1 MGMRRKSRHHWGQS
15 AHFGPSE
22 PVDTFVRDIISGMAF
37 SLGSLVQ
44 KFTGALGAGE
54 GSVIG
59 IDIGASSAK
68 VVQLRGA
75 HGAAVL
81 ETYGEIALG
90 PYANEA
96 IGKAVKL
103 TPEKTAEALLDLMRE
118 ANVTA
123 KEGGISIPFSS
134 SLISILDL
142 PKSDPEQL
150 KRMIP
155 IEARKYIPM
164 QVSEVMLDWF
174 IIPEDQTG
182 GAAFDR
188 IEEKSP
194 IRAKG
199 QEVLLVA
206 IHNDTIQAYQTIAKT
221 AGLSVRFYEI
231 EIFSAIRSS
240 LGHGIAP
247 VLVIDLGAA
256 TTKMYVVE
264 RGVIRTTHL
273 ITMGGQ
279 QMTEH
284 LARSLSWEF
293 EKAERIK
300 REHGL
305 VESNAFSTD
314 ENDRIK
320 SGLISTLERVFSEA
334 DRVLLS
340 YGKRYN
346 KDVSHVILT
355 GGGASLPGLSA
366 FANTALH
373 AQVEIA
379 NPFSRTEAPA
389 FLDTVLRDIGPGFA
403 VATGCALRE
412 LRKG

>member
-1 MGMRRKSRHHWGQS
+1 
-15 AHFGPSE
+15 
-22 PVDTFVRDIISGMAF
+22 MAF
-37 SLGSLVQ
+37 SLGSLTQ
-44 KFTGALGAGE
+44 LFSTALSKGDD
-54 GSVIG
+54 SVIG
-59 IDIGASSAK
+59 IDIGGSSAK
-68 VVQLRGA
+68 VVQLRSA

-90 PYANEA
+90 PYNNEL
-96 IGKAVKL
+96 IGKVVKL
-103 TPEKTAEALLDLMRE
+103 SPEKSAEALLDLMRE

-123 KEGGISIPFSS
+123 KSGGISIPFAS

-142 PKSDPEQL
+142 PKTDPEQL

-174 IIPEDQTG
+174 IIPEDQNTG

-188 IEEKSP
+188 IQEKTALQS
-194 IRAKG
+194 KG

-206 IHNDTIQAYQTIAKT
+206 IHNDTIAAYQTIAST
-221 AGLSVRFYEI
+221 VGLNVKFYEI

-240 LGHGIAP
+240 LSHGVAP
-247 VLVIDLGAA
+247 ILVIDLGAA

-264 RGVIRTTHL
+264 RGVVRTTHL
-273 ITMGGQ
+273 ITQGGQ
-279 QMTEH
+279 HMTEH

-314 ENDRIK
+314 ENDRIRT
-320 SGLISTLERVFSEA
+320 GLISTLERIFNEA

-346 KDVSHVILT
+346 KDVSHIILT
-355 GGGASLPGLSA
+355 GGGASLPGLRA
-366 FANTALH
+366 FANESLKRE
-373 AQVEIA
+373 VDIA

-389 FLDTVLRDIGPGFA
+389 FLEKVLADIGPGFA

-412 LRKG
+412 LRRG